1 MDDGEPAGDAAQHGG
16 PRPAPGEVY
25 FELVR
30 CFPLR
35 PIGSDEELE
44 RARAVLGEL
53 LGRDSLDPDRA
64 DYRDVLAGLIGQ
76 YEEAHHRLP
85 EISDGEVLRDLLESR
100 GVTCS
105 EVFRGS
111 GIAVS
116 TLFSI
121 LAGRR
126 RMNRYHIEAMARYF
140 KVSPAVFFRTPLEGT
155 RKGRLGAR
163 DPDPVEGLTS
173 PQESAGPV
181 SSG

>member
-1 MDDGEPAGDAAQHGG
+1 
-16 PRPAPGEVY
+16 
-25 FELVR
+25 
-30 CFPLR
+30 LR
-35 PIGSDEELE
+35 PIGSEEELE

-64 DYRDVLAGLIGQ
+64 DYRDVLGDLIGK
-76 YEEAHHRLP
+76 YEEAHHLLP
-85 EISDGEVLRDLLESR
+85 EISDGEVLRDLLETR

-126 RMNRYHIEAMARYF
+126 RMNRYHIEAMARFF

-155 RKGRLGAR
+155 RKGRQGAKAHR
-163 DPDPVEGLTS
+163 R
-173 PQESAGPV
+173 
-181 SSG
+181 

>member
-1 MDDGEPAGDAAQHGG
+1 MDDGEPAGEAAQHGG
-16 PRPAPGEVY
+16 AHPAPGEVY

-35 PIGSDEELE
+35 PIQSDEELE

-64 DYRDVLAGLIGQ
+64 DYRDVLGGLISK
-76 YEEAHHRLP
+76 YEEAHHLLP

-155 RKGRLGAR
+155 RKGRQGAKA
-163 DPDPVEGLTS
+163 PDPIE
-173 PQESAGPV
+173 
-181 SSG
+181 